1 MGQISVKSVD
11 VKYMGAESA
20 QGRQDVKETSEDFK
34 KLLQG
39 KAEDQQEAADGSV
52 KTEEKTEEVKDT
64 VEASDETKAA
74 AVAAAVAAMQT
85 GQMIHGIAGAE
96 ETAPVTMQEAGVPVV
111 AEAETAEAAA
121 EAIPEA
127 VVQEEEAQVEEWR
140 PKGRNRR
147 GRQCSQSRNSP
158 RPEEIL

>member
-1 MGQISVKSVD
+1 M
-11 VKYMGAESA
+11 
-20 QGRQDVKETSEDFK
+20 
-34 KLLQG
+34 
-39 KAEDQQEAADGSV
+39 
-52 KTEEKTEEVKDT
+52 KTEEKTEEGKDT

-127 VVQEEEAQVEEWR
+127 VVQEEEAQVEERLRKQWR